1 MSNVKTITNQ
11 TSDDNKVTAAQ
22 YCYLLYFAVM
32 FFAKAIGLYDGQLL
46 YNISIVV
53 GMTLFGFKVLM
64 SRHSIFELC
73 WMAVLL
79 ICGFMVVLNTDQ
91 RGFLFYMT
99 LVAGIKDVPEK
110 KVFKTALLI
119 LGFAYPVMAFL
130 TLSGIVSEYYRLH
143 HKIGMYIICHGLGY
157 PHPNVTHITYMI
169 LTMLILYFV
178 RNRSTVQMLKI
189 SILLMV
195 GNLIVFAYDFSFTGA
210 IAVTVYLIINFCL
223 TSIPKLRKLWV
234 VLSQMVLPICLAFAL
249 IGPLVIK
256 GHLFDVI
263 NKALNTRFYLSR
275 YFLTTQ
281 PATPFGMRFLPEMLE
296 NYNYTMDCSYVY
308 CLRQL
313 GIIPFTLLIL
323 LLFYTIYLLNK
334 NGKNVELAIMLGICI
349 AGVTEP
355 FMFNSSYRNI
365 AFVLVGTQIF
375 ELSKMIS
382 KKLPSFWNKEIQI
395 IKAGEKE
402 VNSKALVIDR
412 VYEYIGDIIR
422 RITVS
427 KGRFSILFA
436 TVFIVSIIG
445 YYVTVQHPTTMYVN
459 YDINE
464 EPDWPETMLT
474 LEDIAELEEKGE
486 IILDYTGE
494 GTPMYAYDGLTPII
508 EYNRRAFA
516 VGLFTGALGVVLVSL
531 GSARFRS
538 KRK

>member
-99 LVAGIKDVPEK
+99 LVAGIKGVPEK

-178 RNRSTVQMLKI
+178 RNRSAVQMLKI
-189 SILLMV
+189 SILLMI
-195 GNLIVFAYDFSFTGA
+195 GNLIVFAYTFSFTGA
-210 IAVTVYLIINFCL
+210 IAVTVFLMINFCL
-223 TSIPKLRKLWV
+223 TSIPKARKFWGI
-234 VLSQMVLPICLAFAL
+234 LSQMVLPICLAFAL

-263 NKALNTRFYLSR
+263 NKALNTRFYLSK

-281 PATPFGMRFLPEMLE
+281 PMTLFGMRFLPEKLE

-308 CLRQL
+308 GLRQL
-313 GIIPFTLLIL
+313 GVIPFVILIL
-323 LLFYTIYLLNK
+323 FLFYTIYSLNK
-334 NGKNVELAIMLGICI
+334 KGRNVELAIMLGICV

-365 AFVLVGTQIF
+365 AFVLIGTQLF
-375 ELSKMIS
+375 ELSQKIS
-382 KKLPSFWNKEIQI
+382 SKLPSFWSKEIHLIKVGDKEINSKVLVVDIVSEYLEDI
-395 IKAGEKE
+395 IKRIS
-402 VNSKALVIDR
+402 VRKAKFGILF
-412 VYEYIGDIIR
+412 
-422 RITVS
+422 ITV
-427 KGRFSILFA
+427 FL
-436 TVFIVSIIG
+436 VSIIG
-445 YYVTVQHPTTMYVN
+445 YYVAVQHPTTMYVN

-464 EPDWPETMLT
+464 ESDWPESMLT
-474 LEDIAELEEKGE
+474 LEDVIDLEAKGE

-494 GTPMYAYDGLTPII
+494 GTPMFAYDGLTPTI
-508 EYNRRAFA
+508 EYYRRALA
-516 VGLFTGALGVVLVSL
+516 TGLFTGALGVMLVSFCMPC
-531 GSARFRS
+531 FRS